1 MEDSQIIELYFARD
15 ESAIQASQEKYEPY
29 CLAVARNILPDQS
42 EAEECVND
50 TWLRAW
56 NAMPPHRPARLSA
69 FLGKITRN
77 LALNRW
83 RGSRTAK
90 RGEGEVPLA
99 LVELEECLAGGQTPE
114 EEMDGKALC
123 ETVTAFLRAQKP
135 LKRIVF
141 VRRYWYLNTVPVI
154 ARQMAMSESKVKS
167 MLHRMRVELREKL
180 GEEGLL

>member
-15 ESAIQASQEKYEPY
+15 ESAIQASREKYEPY
-29 CLAVARNILPDQS
+29 CLAVARNILVTQED
-42 EAEECVND
+42 AEECVND

-56 NAMPPHRPARLSA
+56 NAMPPHRPDRLSA

-83 RGSRTAK
+83 RGSKARR
-90 RGEGEVPLA
+90 RGEGEMPLA
-99 LVELEECLAGGQTPE
+99 LAELGECLAGGQTPK

-123 ETVTAFLRAQKP
+123 EAVTAFLRAQKP

-141 VRRYWYLNTVPVI
+141 VRRYWYLNSIPVI
-154 ARQMAMSESKVKS
+154 ARQFSISESKVKS
-167 MLHRMRVELREKL
+167 MLYRMRQELREQL

>member
-83 RGSRTAK
+83 RSRRTAR
-90 RGEGEVPLA
+90 RGGGEVPPALA
-99 LVELEECLAGGQTPE
+99 ELEECVAGGETPE
-114 EEMDGKALC
+114 EQMDAKALA
-123 ETVTAFLRAQKP
+123 EAVTAYLRGQSA
-135 LKRIVF
+135 LKRMVF
-141 VRRYWYLNTVPVI
+141 IRRYWYLNTVPVI
-154 ARQMAMSESKVKS
+154 ARQLSMSEGKVKS
-167 MLHRMRVELREKL
+167 MLHRMRLELREKL

>member
-1 MEDSQIIELYFARD
+1 MEDSQIIAMYFARD
-15 ESAIQASQEKYEPY
+15 EGAIQACKEKYEPY
-29 CLAVARNILPDQS
+29 CMAVAQNILGEQRD
-42 EAEECVND
+42 AEECVND
-50 TWLRAW
+50 TWLRSW

-83 RGSRTAK
+83 RSRRSAR
-90 RGEGEVPLA
+90 RGGGEVPLA
-99 LVELEECLAGGQTPE
+99 LAELEECLSGGSTPE
-114 EEMDGKALC
+114 EELDAKAL
-123 ETVTAFLRAQKP
+123 TQAVTAYLRGQSA
-135 LKRIVF
+135 LKRSVF
-141 VRRYWYLNTVPVI
+141 IRRYWYLNTVPVI

>member
-29 CLAVARNILPDQS
+29 CLAVAQNILGEQRD
-42 EAEECVND
+42 AEECVND
-50 TWLRAW
+50 TWLRSW

-83 RGSRTAK
+83 RSRRSAR
-90 RGEGEVPLA
+90 RGGGEVPLA
-99 LVELEECLAGGQTPE
+99 LAELEECLSGGSTPE
-114 EEMDGKALC
+114 EELDAKAL
-123 ETVTAFLRAQKP
+123 TQAVTAYLRGQSP
-135 LKRIVF
+135 LKRAVF
-141 VRRYWYLNTVPVI
+141 IRRYWYLNTVPVI